1 MLLKKWDMLPAFMQ
15 TESVREYYDILS
27 HKKIS
32 LVVKRLFDI
41 AASFVL
47 LIILSP
53 FMLTIALLIKADSHG
68 PVFFRQERV
77 TQYGRTFRIFK
88 FRKLVDGAVGKGSV
102 VRVGNVCRLTRLV
115 QLLRK
120 IRLDEL
126 PQLINVLTGDMT
138 FVGTRPE
145 VRKYVEA
152 YTDEMNATLLLPAG
166 ITSRASIR
174 YKDEDELLDGAD
186 DVDKVYT
193 QEVLPGKMAY
203 NLESIKGFS
212 CISELATMFET
223 VAAVFM

>member
-41 AASFVL
+41 VASFVL

-53 FMLTIALLIKADSHG
+53 FMLIIALLIKADSRG

-88 FRKLVDGAVGKGSV
+88 FRTMVDGADRKGSLV
-102 VRVGNVCRLTRLV
+102 TVGNDSRITRMG

-145 VRKYVEA
+145 VRKYVDA

>member
-15 TESVREYYDILS
+15 TESVREYYDILA

-53 FMLTIALLIKADSHG
+53 FMVIIALLIKADSHG

-88 FRKLVDGAVGKGSV
+88 FRTMVDGADRKGSLV
-102 VRVGNVCRLTRLV
+102 TVGNDSRITRMG

>member
-1 MLLKKWDMLPAFMQ
+1 MI
-15 TESVREYYDILS
+15 YCHI
-27 HKKIS
+27 KKIS

-53 FMLTIALLIKADSHG
+53 FMLIIALLIKADSHG

-88 FRKLVDGAVGKGSV
+88 FRTMVDGADRKGSLV
-102 VRVGNVCRLTRLV
+102 TVGNDSRITRMG

-174 YKDEDELLDGAD
+174 YKDEDELLDGAY

-212 CISELATMFET
+212 CISELATMLET

>member
-32 LVVKRLFDI
+32 LVVKRLFYI

-88 FRKLVDGAVGKGSV
+88 FRTMVDGADRKGSLV
-102 VRVGNVCRLTRLV
+102 TVGNDSRITRMG

>member
-41 AASFVL
+41 VASFVL

-53 FMLTIALLIKADSHG
+53 FMLIIALLIKADSHG

-88 FRKLVDGAVGKGSV
+88 FRTMVDGADRKGSLV
-102 VRVGNVCRLTRLV
+102 TVGNDSRITRMG

-174 YKDEDELLDGAD
+174 YKDEDELLDGAY

-212 CISELATMFET
+212 CISELATMLET

>member
-27 HKKIS
+27 HKKKS

-53 FMLTIALLIKADSHG
+53 FMLIIALLIKADSHG

-88 FRKLVDGAVGKGSV
+88 FRTMVDGADRKGSLV
-102 VRVGNVCRLTRLV
+102 TVGNDSRITRMG

>member
-27 HKKIS
+27 HKNIS

-88 FRKLVDGAVGKGSV
+88 FRTMVDGADRKGSLV
-102 VRVGNVCRLTRLV
+102 TVGNDSRITRMG

>member
-1 MLLKKWDMLPAFMQ
+1 M
-15 TESVREYYDILS
+15 
-27 HKKIS
+27 
-32 LVVKRLFDI
+32 KRLFDI

-88 FRKLVDGAVGKGSV
+88 FRTMVDGADRKGSLV
-102 VRVGNVCRLTRLV
+102 TVGNDSRITRMG

>member
-32 LVVKRLFDI
+32 LSVKRLFDI

-53 FMLTIALLIKADSHG
+53 FMLIIALLIKADSHG

-88 FRKLVDGAVGKGSV
+88 FRTMVDGADRKGSLV
-102 VRVGNVCRLTRLV
+102 TVGNDIRITRMG

-223 VAAVFM
+223 VTAVFM

>member
-15 TESVREYYDILS
+15 TESVREYYDILA

-53 FMLTIALLIKADSHG
+53 FMLIIALLIKADSHG

-88 FRKLVDGAVGKGSV
+88 FRTMVDGADRKGSLV
-102 VRVGNVCRLTRLV
+102 TVGNDSRITRMG

-174 YKDEDELLDGAD
+174 YKDEDEVLDGAD

>member
-41 AASFVL
+41 VASFVL

-88 FRKLVDGAVGKGSV
+88 FRTMVDGADRKGSLV
-102 VRVGNVCRLTRLV
+102 TVGNDSRITRMG

-223 VAAVFM
+223 VTAVFM

>member
-41 AASFVL
+41 VASFVL

-88 FRKLVDGAVGKGSV
+88 FRTMVDGADRKGSLV
-102 VRVGNVCRLTRLV
+102 TVGNDSRITRMG

-126 PQLINVLTGDMT
+126 PQLINVRTGDMT

-145 VRKYVEA
+145 VRKFVEA

>member
-1 MLLKKWDMLPAFMQ
+1 ML
-15 TESVREYYDILS
+15 I
-27 HKKIS
+27 
-32 LVVKRLFDI
+32 
-41 AASFVL
+41 
-47 LIILSP
+47 
-53 FMLTIALLIKADSHG
+53 IALLIKADSHG

-88 FRKLVDGAVGKGSV
+88 FRTMVDGADRKGSLV
-102 VRVGNVCRLTRLV
+102 TVGNDSRITRMG

>member
-41 AASFVL
+41 VASFVL

-88 FRKLVDGAVGKGSV
+88 FRTMVDGADRKGSLV
-102 VRVGNVCRLTRLV
+102 TVGNDSRITRMG

-152 YTDEMNATLLLPAG
+152 YTDEINATLLLPAG

-174 YKDEDELLDGAD
+174 
-186 DVDKVYT
+186 
-193 QEVLPGKMAY
+193 
-203 NLESIKGFS
+203 
-212 CISELATMFET
+212 
-223 VAAVFM
+223 

>member
-15 TESVREYYDILS
+15 TESVREYYDILA

-53 FMLTIALLIKADSHG
+53 FMLIIALLIKADSHG

-88 FRKLVDGAVGKGSV
+88 FRTMVDGADRKGSLV
-102 VRVGNVCRLTRLV
+102 TVDNDSRITRMG

>member
-15 TESVREYYDILS
+15 TESVREYYDILA

-88 FRKLVDGAVGKGSV
+88 FRTMVDGADRKGSLV
-102 VRVGNVCRLTRLV
+102 TVGNDSRITRMG

>member
-32 LVVKRLFDI
+32 LVVTRLFDI

-53 FMLTIALLIKADSHG
+53 FMLIIALLIKADSHG

-88 FRKLVDGAVGKGSV
+88 FRTMVDGADRKGSLV
-102 VRVGNVCRLTRLV
+102 TVGNDSRITRMG

-174 YKDEDELLDGAD
+174 YKDEDELLDGAY